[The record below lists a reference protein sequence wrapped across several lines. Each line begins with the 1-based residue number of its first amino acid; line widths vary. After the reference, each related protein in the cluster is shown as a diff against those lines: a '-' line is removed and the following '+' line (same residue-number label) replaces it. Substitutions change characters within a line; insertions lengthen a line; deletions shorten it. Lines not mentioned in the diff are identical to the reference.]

1 MKKKT
6 VLNIMTVMALSMGTA
21 LAGAADQPDG
31 APTSQMPNMATSTS
45 ENNTATAIPA
55 DWTKVKGTVQAVDPD
70 ANQVKIRDEKG
81 YLGQVTID
89 PNVVIR
95 KNGKK
100 IAFNAIRAGDRITLT
115 RKKIIPSDLNN
126 KG

>member
-1 MKKKT
+1 MKKQS
-6 VLNIMTVMALSMGTA
+6 VLGIMAVVALSMGSA

-31 APTSQMPNMATSTS
+31 AATSQMPNRPGSRGETP
-45 ENNTATAIPA
+45 TAAAIPA
-55 DWTKVKGTVQAVDPD
+55 DWTWVKGTVQAVDPT
-70 ANQVKIRDEKG
+70 ANQVKIRDERG

-89 PNVVIR
+89 SSVVIR

-100 IAFNAIRAGDRITLT
+100 IAFDKLQAGDRITLM
-115 RKKIIPSDLNN
+115 RKKTVPSEQYN